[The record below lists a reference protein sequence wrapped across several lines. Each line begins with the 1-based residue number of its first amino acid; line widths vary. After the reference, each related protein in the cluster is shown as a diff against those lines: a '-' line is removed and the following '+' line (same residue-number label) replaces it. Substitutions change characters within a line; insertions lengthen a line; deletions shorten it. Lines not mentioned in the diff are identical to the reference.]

1 MAEQVNIASF
11 NFDTEAMQKSILEA
25 EKKLFDL
32 TKAQRE
38 ATKEGR
44 ELQKESETLAKAM
57 ALVAESAGEESDEYR
72 ELKKELDNNT
82 KSQRANFSE
91 TQKLTREKAA
101 QTKEYRGLISAHQQA
116 TQKLNENTSSEEEN
130 IRTIQIARDENRELT
145 KQRNNLNTETEEG
158 AKAIAAINSR
168 IDENNAYIKQNQS
181 ELEKQRMNVG
191 NYTKSIIDA
200 YEALEEQKKA
210 LEENKAALIAQVKE
224 AEKGSDTYNILKQ
237 QINILNVQINEVS
250 KSMDEAT
257 GQTKGFTDNINL
269 LNSSGGSLTGTLTN
283 LVDETAK
290 TGNAT
295 GAVTGMFKSAT
306 SGLLGLVKASL
317 TFIATPI
324 GLVITALAVGVGLVV
339 NAFKRSEDSA
349 NKLTGVMSKLS
360 GMFST
365 VMKVLEPL
373 GDFLIDVIV
382 EGFDLAIT
390 AFEKWL
396 GVVSSVASFVGL
408 DSLATWVDDVKVG
421 FNEAS
426 VAASNLV
433 NAEQN
438 IIKSNRELRQS
449 TADSIVEME
458 ALKTVMED
466 TTRTI
471 AERENASN
479 KLSSIIKEQG
489 NLQRNV
495 AQQELDLVR
504 QRIQT
509 SGKTTEL
516 IDAEIEAV
524 TKLNTIRA
532 EEITREREALTKR
545 NDFRKQ
551 AHEAYLKQ
559 VDERINK
566 EREMLDFFIQ
576 SQGIEKKSIEETLS
590 LEQDRAIRSEA
601 ILKSELDAKKISIE
615 KYNTEVLKLQ
625 QGLAKS
631 QAEASVEIANHEL
644 EMFKLNFEQK
654 QLEENRLTQE
664 SFQARQEFENQIY
677 EQQLEIER
685 SRLENGLITQR
696 EFDALSNQI
705 TLENLETNKQI
716 KAEFDAQQKEEDA
729 YNRLLENEAEL
740 LYLQEKNA
748 SDFEIRKA
756 MLAQNNEEE
765 KLLIQQQREQGLITE
780 QQYLQA
786 SSNLE
791 KQYSLQSVELK
802 REEEKAKLGLVG
814 SAFGQLSSLMGENS
828 KLGKALSLS
837 QALINTYQGITAG
850 VALGFPE
857 MIPAVSMASTTGFAA
872 VKNITK
878 TKTPKAERG
887 ASFMVGGSRH
897 SSGGTNYYGEDGNVF
912 NAERGEMIG
921 VMNRGATSSFMDFNK
936 TFYKNSTGNY
946 DNDSFIKDQ
955 INTEELASALF
966 TAVKEGSQQGT
977 YKGANDGIIERNE
990 NSYIQQNATF

>member
-57 ALVAESAGEESDEYR
+57 ALVAESAGEESDEYKN
-72 ELKKELDNNT
+72 LKKELDDNT
-82 KSQRANFSE
+82 KSQRVNFSE
-91 TQKLTREKAA
+91 TQKLTREKLA
-101 QTKEYRGLISAHQQA
+101 QSKEYKGLVSAYQQA
-116 TQKLNENTSSEEEN
+116 TQKLNDNTISENEN

-158 AKAIAAINSR
+158 AKAIEALNKR
-168 IDENNAYIKQNQS
+168 IDENNEYIKQNQS

-191 NYTKSIIDA
+191 NYKNDI
-200 YEALEEQKKA
+200 Q
-210 LEENKAALIAQVKE
+210 
-224 AEKGSDTYNILKQ
+224 
-237 QINILNVQINEVS
+237 
-250 KSMDEAT
+250 EAT
-257 GQTKGFTDNINL
+257 EELDLFNGGLSGFIQRSNEA
-269 LNSSGGSLTGTLTN
+269 GGSGN
-283 LVDETAK
+283 LVAGAFGK
-290 TGNAT
+290 MKAGIIGAT
-295 GAVTGMFKSAT
+295 
-306 SGLLGLVKASL
+306 KASIA
-317 TFIATPI
+317 FIATPI
-324 GLVITALAVGVGLVV
+324 GAVITALAVGIGLVV

-382 EGFDLAIT
+382 NGFDLAIT

-396 GVVSSVASFVGL
+396 GVVSSVASFIGL

-438 IIKSNRELRQS
+438 IIKSNRELRKS
-449 TADSIVEME
+449 TADNLVEME

-466 TTRTI
+466 TTKTI
-471 AERENASN
+471 AEREDASN

-489 NLQRNV
+489 NLQRDV

-576 SQGIEKKSIEETLS
+576 SQGIEKKSIEDTLA

-625 QGLAKS
+625 QDLARS

-664 SFQARQEFENQIY
+664 SFQARQEFENKIY

-716 KAEFDAQQKEEDA
+716 KDEFDAQQKEEDA

-756 MLAQNNEEE
+756 MLDQNNEEE
-765 KLLIQQQREQGLITE
+765 KLLIQQQRDQGLITE

-828 KLGKALSLS
+828 KLGKALALS

-850 VALGFPE
+850 VALGFPA
-857 MIPAVSMASTTGFAA
+857 MIPAVAMASATGFAA

-921 VMNRGATSSFMDFNK
+921 VMNRGAASSFMDFNK

>member
-57 ALVAESAGEESDEYR
+57 ALVAESAGEESDEYKN
-72 ELKKELDNNT
+72 LKKELDDNT

-91 TQKLTREKAA
+91 TQKLTREKAT
-101 QTKEYRGLISAHQQA
+101 QTKEYKGLISAHQQA
-116 TQKLNENTSSEEEN
+116 TQKLNDNTISENEN

-145 KQRNNLNTETEEG
+145 RQRNNLNTETEEG
-158 AKAIAAINSR
+158 AKAIEALNKR
-168 IDENNAYIKQNQS
+168 IDENNEYIKQNQS
-181 ELEKQRMNVG
+181 ELEKQRSNVG
-191 NYTKSIIDA
+191 NYKNDI
-200 YEALEEQKKA
+200 Q
-210 LEENKAALIAQVKE
+210 
-224 AEKGSDTYNILKQ
+224 
-237 QINILNVQINEVS
+237 
-250 KSMDEAT
+250 EAT
-257 GQTKGFTDNINL
+257 EELDLFNGGLSGFIQR
-269 LNSSGGSLTGTLTN
+269 SSEAGGSGN
-283 LVDETAK
+283 LVA
-290 TGNAT
+290 
-295 GAVTGMFKSAT
+295 GAFSKMKAGIIGVT
-306 SGLLGLVKASL
+306 KASIS
-317 TFIATPI
+317 FIATPI
-324 GLVITALAVGVGLVV
+324 GAVITALAVGIGLVV

-382 EGFDLAIT
+382 NGFDLAIE

-408 DSLATWVDDVKVG
+408 DSLANWVDDVKVG

-433 NAEQN
+433 NAERN
-438 IIKSNRELRQS
+438 IIKSNRELKQS
-449 TADSIVEME
+449 TADNIVEME

-466 TTRTI
+466 ITKTI

-576 SQGIEKKSIEETLS
+576 SQGIEKKSIEDTLA

-625 QGLAKS
+625 QDLARS

-654 QLEENRLTQE
+654 QLEETRMTQE

-677 EQQLEIER
+677 NQQLEIER

-716 KAEFDAQQKEEDA
+716 KADFDAQQKEEDA

-765 KLLIQQQREQGLITE
+765 RLLIQQQREQGLITE

-802 REEEKAKLGLVG
+802 REEENAKLGLVG

-850 VALGFPE
+850 VALGFPA
-857 MIPAVSMASTTGFAA
+857 MIPAVAMASATGFAA

-887 ASFMVGGSRH
+887 ATFMVGGSRH

-990 NSYIQQNATF
+990 NSYIKQNATF